1 MAKEGIQVEAEQYCP
16 VCGRDVPDMTIK
28 RFGQYLCSEE
38 HAEEFVR
45 EMRAQRMG
53 ASQRPPEPAPRR
65 GGCC

>member
-1 MAKEGIQVEAEQYCP
+1 MAKEGVLAQAGQYCP
-16 VCGRDVPDMTIK
+16 ICGRDVPDTAIK

-53 ASQRPPEPAPRR
+53 VSQRPPESAPRR
-65 GGCC
+65 QGCC